1 MMQMQ
6 SMLRWGLLAAL
17 LFNTAHA
24 ANDSIYHYR
33 QKDGER
39 VYSDRKPLRGPYA
52 IIAKYGRPV
61 ASSSCRG
68 ITAASLRTR
77 AKDLEPLIAKHAK
90 THGVP
95 AALVSAVMR
104 VESCY
109 DTRAVSRVGARGLM
123 QLMPDTAKQLG
134 VRNSFDADQNIGGGV
149 RYLSQML
156 KRFDNDLKLA
166 LAAYNAGPGAVEK
179 HKGIPPFKETQN
191 YVVRILSLYHPTGTL
206 KPGKPVADL
215 RKP

>member
-1 MMQMQ
+1 M
-6 SMLRWGLLAAL
+6 SPAASVPTRDFSLGWLCLLLAL
-17 LFNTAHA
+17 LPGPAIA
-24 ANDSIYHYR
+24 DKDSIYHYN
-33 QKDGER
+33 KDGAK

-61 ASSSCRG
+61 ASASCRG
-68 ITAASLRTR
+68 LNSAALRAR
-77 AKDLEPLIAKHAK
+77 AQGYEPLITKHAK
-90 THGVP
+90 AHGVP

-109 DTRAVSRVGARGLM
+109 DSRAVSRVGARGLM

-156 KRFDNDLKLA
+156 KRFDNNLKLA

-191 YVVRILSLYHPTGTL
+191 YVVRVL
-206 KPGKPVADL
+206 KHYPQPSTAKP
-215 RKP
+215 R